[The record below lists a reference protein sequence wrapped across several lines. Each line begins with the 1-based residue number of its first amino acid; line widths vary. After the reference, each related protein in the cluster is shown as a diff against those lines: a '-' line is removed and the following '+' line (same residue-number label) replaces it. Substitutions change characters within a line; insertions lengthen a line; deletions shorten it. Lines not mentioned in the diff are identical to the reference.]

1 MHVHIPFKSFFL
13 FCVFCVLL
21 LGLNQKA
28 QATHIRA
35 GEIIAKSMAD
45 SLGDPFL
52 YRFKLITFTD
62 FALTN
67 ADNPTATMFFGTGD
81 KQTVDRHERRQV
93 RSDTYRSV
101 YYFFYRFPGPGSYTV
116 TYTEVNRA
124 IRVMNIGNSE
134 NQSELLRTTITIDP
148 FIGQNTSPEL
158 KVPPLDY
165 ASCNQ
170 PFVHNP
176 GAYDRDGDKLVF
188 KFVPPQR
195 NTSGDQNNPVAGP
208 VADYRVLN
216 DPSFGCSAAP
226 NGGPSTLTIDPNTG
240 QITWNSP
247 CQQGDYNVAFV
258 VEEYRNGRKIG
269 ETLRDMQIRVRC
281 GQNKRPIL
289 QAPRD
294 TCVIAGN
301 SVTGIVR
308 ASDPD
313 NNPLTLE
320 AFSGILPPATFRVSG
335 NTGTFNWNTVCG
347 DVQAEPYQVVFK
359 VTDNPGPNEL
369 PLTDLQPW
377 NIRVIGPAPEN
388 FKVTPVGR
396 NITLNWDSYTC
407 QNASKIYIYR
417 REGNSNFVP
426 GPCETGVP
434 ASAGFTKIGE
444 VNANVT
450 TYTDNGGATG
460 LKRGVTYCYVIYA
473 VFPAPKGGESI
484 ATLPVCTMLENN
496 MPVLTHVTVQTTDPT
511 NGSILVKWV
520 KPVEGLQNLIRPLQ
534 YRLLRAPGGSD
545 NFTEVFRTSNIDET
559 SFLDTNISTSAGA
572 GDVKWIYKLEF
583 YHNPGGTPEMVDTA
597 VTATSVQLKATTQ
610 TSTVSLAWTYTVP
623 WDNSKRPHYIYRK
636 MANGAYELI
645 DSTNATT
652 TRGEYVDRGTFKNTP
667 LKQGVQYCYY
677 VTTNGTYNNPRLPDP
692 LLNNSQEFCVTLRDT
707 IPPCPPVL
715 SIDPL
720 DCDAFVK
727 SPTAPPYQNVL
738 TWVPDTSPE
747 CAQDIKYYTVYFRSQ
762 DTEEAQFDSINFTPN
777 NITTF
782 THSNLQSFAGCYM
795 VTATDSAGNE
805 SKPSN
810 IVCKEN
816 CFFFQLPNIFTP
828 NNDGKND
835 TFQPDPRSLFIKS
848 IKFTAFSRWGEKV
861 YEGADDP
868 RINWQG
874 VNNAGKKL
882 ADGVYYYLA
891 EVEFITSNPQNAKK
905 TYKGWVE
912 IVR

>member
-1 MHVHIPFKSFFL
+1 MHLHIPFRSLIL
-13 FCVFCVLL
+13 FCVCCILL

-45 SLGDPFL
+45 SLGDPFT

-62 FALTN
+62 FSLTN
-67 ADNPTATMFFGTGD
+67 ADNPTATMFFGDGD

-101 YYFFYRFPGPGSYTV
+101 YYFYHKFPGPGSYTV

-188 KFVPPQR
+188 KFITPQR
-195 NTSGDQNNPVAGP
+195 NTSGDQDNPVAGP
-208 VADYRVLN
+208 VSDYRVLN
-216 DPSFGCSAAP
+216 DPSFGCSAVP
-226 NGGPSTLTIDPNTG
+226 NGGPSILTIDPNTG

-247 CQQGDYNVAFV
+247 CQQGDYNVAFI

-281 GQNKRPIL
+281 GQNKRPTL
-289 QAPRD
+289 QVPRD
-294 TCVIAGN
+294 TCVVAGTRA
-301 SVTGIVR
+301 TGVVR

-313 NNPLTLE
+313 NHPLTLE
-320 AFSGILPPATFRVSG
+320 AFSGILPPATFTRQG
-335 NTGTFNWNTVCG
+335 NTGTFNWNTVCT
-347 DVQAEPYQVVFK
+347 DVRAEPYQVVFK
-359 VTDNPGPNEL
+359 VTDNPGGNEL

-377 NIRVIGPAPEN
+377 SIRVIGPAPEN

-396 NITLNWDSYTC
+396 NITLNWDKYTC

-434 ASAGFTKIGE
+434 ASAGFTKIAEIDASG
-444 VNANVT
+444 T
-450 TYTDNGGATG
+450 TYTDNGGAAG
-460 LKRGVTYCYVIYA
+460 LKRGVNYCYVIYA
-473 VFPAPKGGESI
+473 VFPAPNGGESI

-496 MPVLTHVTVQTTDPT
+496 MPSLTNVTVETTDVT
-511 NGSILVKWV
+511 NGSILVKWT
-520 KPVEGLQNLIRPLQ
+520 KPRTGLQNLTTPLQ
-534 YRLLRAPGGSD
+534 YRLLRAAGGTD
-545 NFTEVFRTSNIDET
+545 NFTEVFRSNNLNDT
-559 SFLDTNISTSAGA
+559 TFLNTNISTSAGA
-572 GDVKWIYKLEF
+572 GDIKWIYKLEF
-583 YHNPGGTPEMVDTA
+583 YHNAANAPEMVDTA
-597 VTATSVQLKATTQ
+597 VTASSVQLKAITQ
-610 TSTVSLAWTYTVP
+610 TSAVSLTWTYNVP
-623 WDNSKRPHYIYRK
+623 WDNSRRPHYIYRK
-636 MANGAYELI
+636 MGNGPYELI
-645 DSTNATT
+645 DSVRATS
-652 TRGEYVDRGTFKNTP
+652 TRGEYTDRGTFKNTP

-677 VTTNGTYNNPRLPDP
+677 IRTNGTYSNPRLPDP
-692 LLNNSQEFCVTLRDT
+692 LLNNSQEFCVTLRDIT
-707 IPPCPPVL
+707 PPCPPVL
-715 SIDPL
+715 SINPL
-720 DCDAFVK
+720 DCDVFVQN
-727 SPTAPPYQNVL
+727 PTLPPYQNVL
-738 TWVPDTSPE
+738 TWVPATSPE
-747 CAQDIKYYTVYFRSQ
+747 CAQDIKYFTVYFRSQ
-762 DTEEAQFDSINFTPN
+762 DNEEAPFDSINFTPN
-777 NITTF
+777 NINTF
-782 THSNLQSFAGCYM
+782 THSNLPSFAGCYM

-805 SKPSN
+805 SQPSN

-835 TFQPDPRSLFIKS
+835 TFQPDPRSLFIRS
-848 IKFTAFSRWGEKV
+848 IKFTAFNRWGEKV

-874 VNNAGKKL
+874 VNNAGKSL

-891 EVEFITSNPQNAKK
+891 EVEFISSNPQNTKK